1 MNTAFQIGVAIGLAV
16 CSIVQNARANGLH
29 GDEMDT
35 YARARSLTA
44 GLWMTTGFAG
54 LSFLL
59 ALVFIKRSI
68 SVAAGPVAH

>member
-16 CSIVQNARANGLH
+16 CSIVQNSRANGLH
-29 GDEMDT
+29 GDVMDP

-44 GLWMTTGFAG
+44 GLWMATGFAG

-59 ALVFIKRSI
+59 ALAFIKRSI
-68 SVAAGPVAH
+68 SVAADPIAH